1 MPPIL
6 HTVNTWNIQVTTEMI
21 ISVYRIIW
29 YTAMTKS
36 KSTITFQI
44 PPQER
49 EFLTQYCEQE
59 QRTQSDVLRELVRSL
74 KKKIRANTSG

>member
-1 MPPIL
+1 MPPNL
-6 HTVNTWNIQVTTEMI
+6 HTLNTWNIQATTEVI
-21 ISVYRIIW
+21 VLIYQIKR
-29 YTAMTKS
+29 YNAMPKS

-74 KKKIRANTSG
+74 KKKIRADT